1 MPKLGK
7 TPLHIWMKAA
17 TAEERQRMAELVGIG
32 LHYLKALAYGH
43 RSGGWDVLMRI
54 GWAARKVRAA
64 GDEEAQR
71 RLPDVQRGD
80 VSHICANCPFYQT
93 CKKAGIKEVEQK

>member
-7 TPLHIWMKAA
+7 TPLHLWMKAA
-17 TAEERQRMAELVGIG
+17 NDGERQRLAELVGIS
-32 LHYLKALAYGH
+32 LHYVKALAYGH

-54 GWAARKVRAA
+54 AWAARKVR
-64 GDEEAQR
+64 GQGGEEAAK

-80 VSHICANCPFYQT
+80 VSPICANCPFYQA
-93 CKKAGIKEVEQK
+93 CKKTGIKEVEKQ